1 MAGRYF
7 FTVNDH
13 YPGMV
18 VHFRPVD
25 SEGLLAARYQG
36 NAEAN
41 AAATK
46 AFMSAL
52 EGFDV
57 ERKRKEAEEERARR
71 RAEAEAVYQR
81 TWERRRLL

>member
-1 MAGRYF
+1 MAGRFF

-25 SEGLLAARYQG
+25 GEELLVVRYQN
-36 NAEAN
+36 NAKAN
-41 AAATK
+41 VAATK

-52 EGFDV
+52 EEFDV

-71 RAEAEAVYQR
+71 RAEAEAIYQR

>member
-1 MAGRYF
+1 MAGEYF
-7 FTVNDH
+7 FTVNIH

-18 VHFRPVD
+18 VHFRPD
-25 SEGLLAARYQG
+25 DGEELLAARYQN

-41 AAATK
+41 TAATK

-81 TWERRRLL
+81 NWERRRSL